1 MKMEMADMNS
11 IITEQIAD
19 LEKITKNHRLIYHP
33 GNLRPV
39 AIDKRLIE
47 QVLINLISNA
57 IKYSPAG
64 SDIIISA
71 TENEKEIIVKVK
83 DSGIGIP
90 PAAIS
95 KIFDRY
101 FRVLNTYTNSISG
114 IGLGLYIVNSI
125 INRHGGV
132 ISVQS
137 KEGEGSVFQFT
148 LPFKQVINFS

>member
-1 MKMEMADMNS
+1 MLQTMDGQVTRLTELIRTLLDTTALSTGNIPMKMEMADMNS

-71 TENEKEIIVKVK
+71 TENEKK
-83 DSGIGIP
+83 
-90 PAAIS
+90 
-95 KIFDRY
+95 
-101 FRVLNTYTNSISG
+101 L
-114 IGLGLYIVNSI
+114 
-125 INRHGGV
+125 
-132 ISVQS
+132 
-137 KEGEGSVFQFT
+137 
-148 LPFKQVINFS
+148 